1 MARGIRTQAF
11 VALLCATIL
20 VPLVLSAEVTVPE
33 EACPITDQ
41 VPITA
46 EMRDEARIAGIPAN
60 QTCWN
65 PQDKNIGLAAAE
77 AKQYLRSI
85 LCANVRDN
93 YGGEGPDA
101 TISKLN
107 GGFAVCAAT
116 FLKAANAR
124 IPGGMPLLGGGTAP
138 VCINEGF
145 RTSAKQLEYWQ
156 RYRDP
161 YKACDPTN
169 KVCEHTAGLAI
180 DVNTAP
186 DSNYPLV
193 WDLGS
198 QYGVH
203 FYLGWRDQFH
213 FRAANTSCVST
224 ATQFDLNTPVG
235 GSAPTGGSIS
245 PATFDFPPQGV
256 TPAPNPY
263 ATLAQQFAQLLGPL
277 TQSFS
282 QPNAPAAQPVTNP
295 SIPLSSPVAP
305 IANPLTTTTSNP
317 TQTLSTETITNPL
330 NVPTVSNPVTIST
343 SGNVPTSST
352 LTIAN
357 PLSSGTAQS
366 GSQKLSPLA
375 TIEML
380 AGLYPGGS
388 TPTGA
393 SLSPAQVNDGLS
405 NAASP
410 DSGVRPMSASTTP
423 ISQTFTS
430 SDLRYSPIT
439 RPAATPQNLEASRF
453 SGLLNQLRTGLQS
466 LLTTPL
472 VPRGTIEIGVWT
484 PISGYYNR

>member
-33 EACPITDQ
+33 EACPILGQ

-46 EMRDEARIAGIPAN
+46 EMRDEARAAGIRDDQP
-60 QTCWN
+60 CWN

-116 FLKAANAR
+116 FLKAANTR
-124 IPGGMPLLGGGTAP
+124 IQGGMPLLSGGTAP

-145 RTSAKQLEYWQ
+145 RTSAKQLEYWL
-156 RYRDP
+156 RYKDP
-161 YKACDPTN
+161 YKACDPTSR
-169 KVCEHTAGLAI
+169 VCEHTAGLAI

-193 WDLGS
+193 WDLGK
-198 QYGVH
+198 QYGVD
-203 FYLGWRDQFH
+203 FYLGWKDKYH

-235 GSAPTGGSIS
+235 TSAPTGGTIS
-245 PATFDFPPQGV
+245 PRTFDFPPQG
-256 TPAPNPY
+256 TAPAPNPY
-263 ATLAQQFAQLLGPL
+263 ATLAQQFAQFLGPL

-282 QPNAPAAQPVTNP
+282 QSGAPATQPVTNP
-295 SIPLSSPVAP
+295 SIPLSSPITPVSNP
-305 IANPLTTTTSNP
+305 LTSGGQSPTLGSETIANPLSSPTGSNP
-317 TQTLSTETITNPL
+317 ITIP
-330 NVPTVSNPVTIST
+330 VSGS
-343 SGNVPTSST
+343 VPTSST
-352 LTIAN
+352 LTITN
-357 PLSSGTAQS
+357 PLSSGGTRP
-366 GSQKLSPLA
+366 GRNLSPLA

-380 AGLYPGGS
+380 AGLNPGGS
-388 TPTGA
+388 TPTGT
-393 SLSPAQVNDGLS
+393 SLPAAQVNPNLAEATAHVLDE
-405 NAASP
+405 
-410 DSGVRPMSASTTP
+410 RPLSASTTFV
-423 ISQTFTS
+423 SQTFTS

-439 RPAATPQNLEASRF
+439 RPLSTMQSLEVSRF
-453 SGLLNQLRTGLQS
+453 SALLAQLRTGLQS
-466 LLTTPL
+466 LLMTPL
-472 VPRGTIEIGVWT
+472 LPRATSEIGVWT
-484 PISGYYNR
+484 PASGSYDR